1 VKAALIASIVAML
14 VSAAS
19 ATAAFVVTSRNIK
32 DGTIQTVDI
41 SPAAKRALKG
51 NRGPRGAVG
60 LPGPAGSLGPAG
72 ATGPQGPI
80 GPQGP
85 QGEKGPL
92 GSELFAH
99 EYLPVDV
106 VTLPTQPLQAVI
118 RSRSLEPGSY
128 LVTAQ
133 VLISNNG
140 AIRASVRCFLNLP
153 PGATGVD
160 DGQFQPLE
168 APGADS
174 LYRLFLLLQGAVT
187 LTSTG
192 SVTVTCDK
200 LTDEQSAF
208 AGGRIFA
215 LKVGTVTVS

>member
-1 VKAALIASIVAML
+1 MKAALIAGIVAML

-41 SPAAKRALKG
+41 SAAAKRALKG

-72 ATGPQGPI
+72 ATGPQGST

-85 QGEKGPL
+85 QGENGPL

-106 VTLPTQPLQAVI
+106 VTLPTQPAEAVI

-133 VLISNNG
+133 VLIQNSG
-140 AIRASVRCFLNLP
+140 AIRASVRCLLNLP

-168 APGADS
+168 PGGDNTH
-174 LYRLFLLLQGAVT
+174 RLFLLLQGAVT
-187 LTSTG
+187 VTSTG
-192 SVTVTCDK
+192 PVTVTCNK
-200 LTDEQSAF
+200 VTDEQSAF

>member
-1 VKAALIASIVAML
+1 M
-14 VSAAS
+14 
-19 ATAAFVVTSRNIK
+19 
-32 DGTIQTVDI
+32 
-41 SPAAKRALKG
+41 
-51 NRGPRGAVG
+51 
-60 LPGPAGSLGPAG
+60 
-72 ATGPQGPI
+72 
-80 GPQGP
+80 
-85 QGEKGPL
+85 
-92 GSELFAH
+92 
-99 EYLPVDV
+99 DV
-106 VTLPTQPLQAVI
+106 VTLPTQPSQAVI

-128 LVTAQ
+128 VTAQ

-168 APGADS
+168 APGADN

-187 LTSTG
+187 VTSTG